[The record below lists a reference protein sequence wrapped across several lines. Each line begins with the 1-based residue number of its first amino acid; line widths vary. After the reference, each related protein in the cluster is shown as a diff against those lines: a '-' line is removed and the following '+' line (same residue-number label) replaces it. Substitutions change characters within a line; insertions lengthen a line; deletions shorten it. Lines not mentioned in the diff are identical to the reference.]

1 MDESKHEIHSQV
13 DAITAGTASVVNL
26 TAGED
31 SSHPP
36 PLGKAWSPF
45 SSLWMKI
52 NVPALPWRLEGGSLA
67 RAELTEPRPLLMC
80 LENQQ
85 HSLPFHPTTS
95 LSVHRLLPVLPRLC
109 LTCPPLNHGRSVLQL
124 SFPVPSF
131 PNNVTIF
138 WTRGFWGIT
147 GCISPPHLLSFP
159 RRGPGR
165 YGLHG
170 RGLRRHHHILQP
182 DRDVQGREA
191 AGRADGG

>member
-52 NVPALPWRLEGGSLA
+52 HVSALPWRLEGGSLA
-67 RAELTEPRPLLMC
+67 QAGLTEPRPLLMC

-85 HSLPFHPTTS
+85 HSVPFHPTTS
-95 LSVHRLLPVLPRLC
+95 LSVHRLLPILPLLC
-109 LTCPPLNHGRSVLQL
+109 LTSPPLNHSRSVVQL

-138 WTRGFWGIT
+138 WTRGFWGRHWMYPTPTSPLLLVQGTRQIPT
-147 GCISPPHLLSFP
+147 TRLWAVPSPPYP
-159 RRGPGR
+159 PT
-165 YGLHG
+165 
-170 RGLRRHHHILQP
+170 
-182 DRDVQGREA
+182 
-191 AGRADGG
+191 